1 MTKLRY
7 IPKKALD
14 EMPGI
19 KPNSEYRA
27 VENMIVLVDKDPNTT
42 PIALAHELA
51 HRRLG
56 HKYREDVY
64 LAFKGEVDA
73 WRLAKESGWAYDP
86 DYAKRSLQTYLKE
99 VGTLYGDD
107 DLRSARQ
114 YALEQLGLRV

>member
-19 KPNSEYRA
+19 EPHSEYRA
-27 VENMIVLVDKDPNTT
+27 VENMIVLVDKGPSTT
-42 PIALAHELA
+42 PLALANEIA

-56 HKYREDVY
+56 HRYREDVY
-64 LAFKGEVDA
+64 LAFKDEVDA

-114 YALEQLGLRV
+114 YALEQLGLKL